1 MDYEIEF
8 INEDGE
14 IEIDVLELSRAPKSC
29 LELEQNWE
37 YPKVLGW
44 KKL

>member
-8 INEDGE
+8 INENGE
-14 IEIDVLELSRAPKSC
+14 IEIDVLELSIEPKSC
-29 LELEQNWE
+29 LELEQNWG